1 MKQYSSDRMVQRF
14 ETFAFLVAGKPRC
27 VHILSALFFFFFG
40 IKVMQS
46 GNISRN
52 KFLKPIFSPIL
63 DFFQK

>member
-27 VHILSALFFFFFG
+27 VHILSALFFFG

>member
-27 VHILSALFFFFFG
+27 VHILSALFFFFG